1 MIHLAI
7 FASLAACLCFGAVL
21 FGQIRR
27 IDSIEDRLAY
37 SFGRVEDH
45 FERIDR
51 NDNINLRDMSKL
63 DKRLKQLE
71 RATERVTACSVAEF
85 SPGDVHPFAPDA
97 FVSTTDCLA

>member
-21 FGQIRR
+21 LGQIRR

-37 SFGRVEDH
+37 SF
-45 FERIDR
+45 
-51 NDNINLRDMSKL
+51 SKL
-63 DKRLKQLE
+63 DDRILMLNAIEDMQNSDVSKLHQRLKQLE

-85 SPGDVHPFAPDA
+85 APGDVHPFAPDA
-97 FVSTTDCLA
+97 FVSTTDVLA